1 MKRFGPI
8 QIDVQRRFGLTR
20 RGKCRSLMWLR
31 HGSQLTFQEKCTSDV
46 SDKRFQLAFVCF
58 AAGEKRVHQLNFI
71 LGKYR
76 ASLEIKMD
84 NFYRAY
90 SDICMLDVPSAEHP
104 TARDAGG
111 VARGR
116 WDGVSEHKS
125 GEELSLIHIWRCRR
139 RLRCRSRWS
148 PYH

>member
-1 MKRFGPI
+1 MKRFGSI

-20 RGKCRSLMWLR
+20 RGKCRSPMWLR

-58 AAGEKRVHQLNFI
+58 AAGEKRVHQLNFTP
-71 LGKYR
+71 GKYR
-76 ASLEIKMD
+76 ASLELKMD

-104 TARDAGG
+104 KPEIQRFCQTHDIDSELRTQVGMASS
-111 VARGR
+111 GR
-116 WDGVSEHKS
+116 P
-125 GEELSLIHIWRCRR
+125 LSYSYISTHAYGHLC
-139 RLRCRSRWS
+139 L
-148 PYH
+148 